1 MAASLGSGSGIVC
14 DGLEVAPIRL
24 DGAGDGSG
32 VGEDGSGVGGDGLGV
47 GGDGFWVGTMSGAG
61 GSSPDG

>member
-1 MAASLGSGSGIVC
+1 MAALLRSGSGIVC
-14 DGLEVAPIRL
+14 DGSEVAPIRL

-32 VGEDGSGVGGDGLGV
+32 VGGDGLGV
-47 GGDGFWVGTMSGAG
+47 GGDGFGVGTTSGAG